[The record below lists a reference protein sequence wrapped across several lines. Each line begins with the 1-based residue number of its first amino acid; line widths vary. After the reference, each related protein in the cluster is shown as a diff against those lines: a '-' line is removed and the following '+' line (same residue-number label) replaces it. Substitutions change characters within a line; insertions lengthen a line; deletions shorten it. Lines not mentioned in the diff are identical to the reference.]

1 VTGAA
6 GARRLG
12 TQVTLRAQHLSEN
25 GTFNRKNDD
34 SQVDGMG
41 YPIFRQAIL
50 DIIYIS
56 YYPITFFQFHI
67 PITFHDIIV
76 DEISA

>member
-1 VTGAA
+1 MTGAA

-25 GTFNRKNDD
+25 GTFHRKNDD

-50 DIIYIS
+50 DIIY
-56 YYPITFFQFHI
+56 TFFQFHI

>member
-25 GTFNRKNDD
+25 GTFNRINDD

-50 DIIYIS
+50 DIIS
-56 YYPITFFQFHI
+56 YPITFFQFHI

>member
-1 VTGAA
+1 MTGAA

-25 GTFNRKNDD
+25 GTFHRKNDD

-50 DIIYIS
+50 DIIYIYIILS
-56 YYPITFFQFHI
+56 YHIFPISHTNNV
-67 PITFHDIIV
+67 P
-76 DEISA
+76 

>member
-1 VTGAA
+1 MTGAA

-50 DIIYIS
+50 DIIS
-56 YYPITFFQFHI
+56 YPITFFQFHI